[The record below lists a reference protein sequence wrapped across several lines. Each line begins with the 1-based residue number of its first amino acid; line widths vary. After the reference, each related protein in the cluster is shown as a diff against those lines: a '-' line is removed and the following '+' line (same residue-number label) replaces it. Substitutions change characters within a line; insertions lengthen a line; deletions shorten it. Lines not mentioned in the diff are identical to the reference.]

1 MPPRREPQPLDLP
14 NPTPPPPDPAHL
26 TQRRRRRS
34 PEKSNRTGG
43 LESLQSEPPRPPAPI
58 PSRPW
63 PPSPLCALRR
73 GPAAAQV
80 EPTGTIASVI
90 ATSPAPHGGRGALP
104 SAGGSP
110 SDLLF
115 LAGGG
120 RDLRL

>member
-1 MPPRREPQPLDLP
+1 MPPRREPLPLDLP
-14 NPTPPPPDPAHL
+14 NPTPPTRPSAPHAAPPPLA
-26 TQRRRRRS
+26 
-34 PEKSNRTGG
+34 NRTGEP
-43 LESLQSEPPRPPAPI
+43 LERAAATSRPI
-58 PSRPW
+58 PFRPL
-63 PPSPLCALRR
+63 PPPPLCALRR